1 MWLGILISNLTV
13 GDFILV
19 NPEVSGCDTNK
30 CNWIWTISDLV
41 LLSASD
47 HVMRIARVSF
57 DISFMATVKNIITHV
72 LGEHEHVSAQ
82 DGKLSSKI

>member
-1 MWLGILISNLTV
+1 
-13 GDFILV
+13 
-19 NPEVSGCDTNK
+19 
-30 CNWIWTISDLV
+30 
-41 LLSASD
+41 
-47 HVMRIARVSF
+47 MRIARVSF

>member
-1 MWLGILISNLTV
+1 MQLDLEYRTIL
-13 GDFILV
+13 
-19 NPEVSGCDTNK
+19 
-30 CNWIWTISDLV
+30 DLV

-72 LGEHEHVSAQ
+72 LGEHEPWSAQ
-82 DGKLSSKI
+82 DGSISSEI